1 MGEDMHRMGQDISGL
16 TEQVNGIRGS
26 VDVMASDMRGM
37 RTSVDRMSGIISAGG
52 KQIQEMNPMG
62 VMQQLMPPGR

>member
-1 MGEDMHRMGQDISGL
+1 
-16 TEQVNGIRGS
+16 
-26 VDVMASDMRGM
+26 MASDMRGM

-62 VMQQLMPPGR
+62 VIQQIMPSGR